1 MARPSTHCVTPRAAK
16 TTVNTTPVS
25 GCGLAIAAHDNTALT
40 VTLHSIFVPYH
51 FAAARVATGAGPEA
65 LLANSVLNGLP
76 VSGITTIAVDAP
88 ASSEIQQCIA
98 IDSALARA
106 ARQACDAGQV
116 PVVFSG
122 DCHACL
128 GSLAAIGVPVAIVW
142 FDAHGDLNTPETT
155 ETGYFDGMA
164 LASALGWCWTNL
176 VRQIPGFVP
185 ADEREVLLAGGRDLD
200 RGERVR
206 LRRSYLRHYQPPAMT
221 DGVDAGFAAAM
232 GGPAGTRRAYVHL
245 DLDVIDP
252 SELWANRFKV
262 PGGVSVSWLEA
273 ALREVAARYEIAGIG
288 VTAYDPSL
296 TPPATAAPIV
306 NRLLRALVPVGT
318 AA

>member
-1 MARPSTHCVTPRAAK
+1 M
-16 TTVNTTPVS
+16 
-25 GCGLAIAAHDNTALT
+25 
-40 VTLHSIFVPYH
+40 TLHTILVPYH
-51 FAAARVATGAGPEA
+51 FAAPRLGTGSGPEA
-65 LLANSVLNGLP
+65 LAANGALNGLP
-76 VSGITTIAVDAP
+76 VSGTTTIAVESP

-98 IDSALARA
+98 IDSALAST
-106 ARQACDAGQV
+106 ARKAREAGEV

-122 DCHACL
+122 NCHACL
-128 GSLAAIGVPVAIVW
+128 GSLAAIGAPIAIVW

-185 ADEREVLLAGGRDLD
+185 ADERNVVLAGGRDLD
-200 RGERVR
+200 RSERVR
-206 LRRSYLRHYQPPAMT
+206 LRRSYLRHYQPPAIT
-221 DGVDAGFAAAM
+221 DGLDAGFAAAI
-232 GGPAGTRRAYVHL
+232 GGPAGTRRAYVHI

-273 ALREVAARYEIAGIG
+273 ALREVRARYDIAGIG

-306 NRLLRALVPVGT
+306 NRLLRALVPAGT
-318 AA
+318 SA

>member
-1 MARPSTHCVTPRAAK
+1 M
-16 TTVNTTPVS
+16 
-25 GCGLAIAAHDNTALT
+25 
-40 VTLHSIFVPYH
+40 TLHTILVPYH
-51 FAAARVATGAGPEA
+51 FASLRLGTGAGPEA
-65 LLANSVLNGLP
+65 LTEHGVMNGLP
-76 VSGITTIAVDAP
+76 VSGTTTIAAETQ
-88 ASSEIQQCIA
+88 AASEIQQCIA
-98 IDSALARA
+98 IDAELAA
-106 ARQACDAGQV
+106 GARQACDRGGL

-122 DCHACL
+122 NCHACL
-128 GSLAAIGVPVAIVW
+128 GTLAGIGAPAAIVW

-176 VRQIPGFVP
+176 VGQIPGFVP
-185 ADEREVLLAGGRDLD
+185 AEERDVLLAGGRDLD
-200 RGERVR
+200 RAERVR
-206 LRRSYLRHYQPPAMT
+206 LRRSHVRHYQPPALA
-221 DGVDAGFAAAM
+221 GGRDAGFATAIA
-232 GGPAGTRRAYVHL
+232 GRAGPRRAYVHL

-273 ALREVAARYEIAGIG
+273 ALGEVRSSYEIAGIG

-306 NRLLRALVPVGT
+306 NRLLRALLPAGT
-318 AA
+318 SA